1 MATQVVPRAE
11 SGHPITISDAE
22 TGLALPTAEVG
33 DGGPG
38 VQSEESIVKIGAL
51 QSAIF
56 NSANFSSIAT
66 DATGVIQIFNVGA
79 ERMLGYAAA
88 EVMNKI
94 TPADISDPLEVIA
107 RAEELSVE
115 LGTPITPGFEALVF
129 KASRGIEDIYE
140 LTYIRKDGTRFPA
153 VVNVTALRDAQDA
166 IIGYLLIGTDNT
178 ARKEAEEALLQ
189 AGALQN
195 AIFNS
200 ANFSSIATD
209 AKGVIQ
215 IFNVGAERML
225 GYAAGEVM
233 NKITPADISDPQE
246 LIARAEALSVELG
259 TPITPGFEA
268 LVFKAS
274 RGIEDIYELTYIR
287 KDGTRF
293 PAVVNVT
300 ALRDAQDAII
310 GYLLIGT
317 ELKAGA
323 LQSAIFNSANFS
335 SIATD
340 ATGVIQIFNVGAER
354 MLGYA
359 AAEVMN
365 KITPAD
371 ISDPLE
377 VIARAEELSV
387 ELGTPITPGF
397 EALVFKASRGIEDIY
412 ELTYIR
418 KDGTRFPAV
427 VNVTALRDAQDAII
441 GYLLIGTDNTARKQV
456 EEEQKKSDQ
465 RLRDQQFYT
474 RSLIESNI
482 DAIMTTDPSG
492 VITDVNKQMEALTGC
507 TRDELIGAPF
517 KDYFTDPQ
525 RAEAAIKR
533 VLREKSVTDYEL
545 TARARDGT
553 QTVVSYNA
561 TTFYDRNRKLEGVFA
576 AARDVTERKRVE
588 VELQQAKAVAESA
601 NRTKSD
607 FLASMSHEI
616 RTPMNAIMGIA
627 DLLAKTALT
636 PEQDKF
642 VQIFRRSGDN
652 LLNLINDILDLS
664 KVESSQLDLERTGFS
679 LADHL
684 EKVMEMVAPRAQEK
698 SLTLVC
704 EIMPGVSNDLVG
716 DPTRLRQVLLNL
728 LGNAIKF
735 TESGG
740 VSLRVEPDAND
751 AVPTALRFT
760 VTDTGIGIADDKLDR
775 VFERFTQADS
785 STTRRFGGSGLGLT
799 ISRRLVELM
808 DGKIWVKSQID
819 GGSVFAFAVPFEVSA
834 VAIRPVAVAV
844 GTAPEAPLPALR
856 ILMAEDSPDNC
867 TIALAYLEDTPYRV
881 DVAETG
887 VLACEM
893 FKAERYDLVLMDRQ
907 MPAMDGL
914 TATRTI
920 RAWEKANHRAP
931 TPIIALTAAALKG
944 DRESCL
950 AAGCTAYLTKPIKQD
965 VLLQAIKDHSSL
977 WMSHQTPDAPP
988 SRGAQRLVEQT
999 PAYLEN
1005 CRLNVIAMLAALDCG
1020 DFQVVTILGHNL
1032 RGSGGG
1038 FGFQMITDIGA
1049 GLEQAA
1055 DAADAAVSRRW
1066 LGELSSYLDHLK
1078 AGGRPH

>member
-1 MATQVVPRAE
+1 VNKAAADR
-11 SGHPITISDAE
+11 
-22 TGLALPTAEVG
+22 PTRG
-33 DGGPG
+33 RPG
-38 VQSEESIVKIGAL
+38 AAHHHQTEESIVKAGAL

-66 DATGVIQIFNVGA
+66 DAKGVIQIFNVGA
-79 ERMLGYAAA
+79 ERMLGYTAA
-88 EVMNKI
+88 EVINTI
-94 TPADISDPLEVIA
+94 TPADISDPQELVA
-107 RAEELSVE
+107 RAAELSTE
-115 LGTPITPGFEALVF
+115 LATEITPGFEALVFKASRGIEDIYELTYIRKDGTRFPAVVSVTALRDAAGAIIGYLLIGTDNAARKEAEEALLKAGALQSAIFNSANFSSIATDAKGVIQIFNVSAERMLGYTAAEVMNTITPADISDPQELVIRAAALSAELATSITPGFEALVF

-153 VVNVTALRDAQDA
+153 VVNVTALRDAQGA

-225 GYAAGEVM
+225 GYTAAEVM

-259 TPITPGFEA
+259 TSITPGFEA

-300 ALRDAQDAII
+300 ALRDAQA
-310 GYLLIGT
+310 
-317 ELKAGA
+317 
-323 LQSAIFNSANFS
+323 
-335 SIATD
+335 
-340 ATGVIQIFNVGAER
+340 
-354 MLGYA
+354 
-359 AAEVMN
+359 
-365 KITPAD
+365 
-371 ISDPLE
+371 
-377 VIARAEELSV
+377 
-387 ELGTPITPGF
+387 
-397 EALVFKASRGIEDIY
+397 
-412 ELTYIR
+412 
-418 KDGTRFPAV
+418 
-427 VNVTALRDAQDAII
+427 AII
-441 GYLLIGTDNTARKQV
+441 GYLLIGTDNTARKLV
-456 EEEQKKSDQ
+456 EEEQQKSDQ

-482 DAIMTTDPSG
+482 DAIMTTDPYG
-492 VITDVNKQMEALTGC
+492 IITDINKQMEALTGC

-545 TARARDGT
+545 TARARDGK

-561 TTFYDRNRKLEGVFA
+561 TTFYDRNRKLQGVFA

-588 VELQQAKAVAESA
+588 IELQQAKAVAESA
-601 NRTKSD
+601 SRTKSD

-627 DLLAKTALT
+627 DLLAKTPLT

-664 KVESSQLDLERTGFS
+664 KVEASQLDLERTGFS
-679 LADHL
+679 LSDHL
-684 EKVMEMVAPRAQEK
+684 EKVIEMVALRAQEK
-698 SLTLVC
+698 GLALTC
-704 EIMPGVSNDLVG
+704 EIAPGVSNDLVG

-735 TESGG
+735 TQSGA
-740 VSLRVEPDAND
+740 VTLKVERQKDG

-760 VTDTGIGIADDKLDR
+760 VSDTGIGIPAEKLAT

-799 ISRRLVELM
+799 ISKRLVELM
-808 DGKIWVKSQID
+808 GGLIWVESEVDK
-819 GGSVFAFAVPFEVSA
+819 GSTFAFAVPFEIWLA
-834 VAIRPVAVAV
+834 ADRPTPAPV
-844 GTAPEAPLPALR
+844 GAGVEAPLPALR

-867 TIALAYLEDTPYRV
+867 AIAMAYLHDTPYRI
-881 DVAETG
+881 DVAVNG
-887 VLACEM
+887 AIACQM
-893 FKAERYDLVLMDRQ
+893 FTTDDYDLVLMDRQ
-907 MPAMDGL
+907 MPVMDGL

-920 RAWEKANHRAP
+920 RAWERDNKRQPA
-931 TPIIALTAAALKG
+931 PIIALTASALKG
-944 DRESCL
+944 DRETCL
-950 AAGCTAYLTKPIKQD
+950 AAGCTAYLSKPIKQD
-965 VLLQAIKDHSSL
+965 VLLQAIKDHSPV
-977 WMSHQTPDAPP
+977 WTP
-988 SRGAQRLVEQT
+988 SRPGEIAPKERAARAAKRLADQT

-1005 CRLNVIAMLAALDCG
+1005 CRRDVVAMLAALDRA
-1020 DFQVVTILGHNL
+1020 DFDSITILGHNL

-1038 FGFQMITDIGA
+1038 FGLPAITDFGTGI
-1049 GLEQAA
+1049 EQAA
-1055 DAADAAVSRRW
+1055 ADADIEVTRKW
-1066 LGELSSYLDHLK
+1066 LGDLAAYLDP
-1078 AGGRPH
+1078 A

>member
-1 MATQVVPRAE
+1 
-11 SGHPITISDAE
+11 
-22 TGLALPTAEVG
+22 
-33 DGGPG
+33 
-38 VQSEESIVKIGAL
+38 L

-66 DATGVIQIFNVGA
+66 DARGVIQIFNVGA
-79 ERMLGYAAA
+79 ERMLGYTAA
-88 EVMNKI
+88 EVLNAI
-94 TPADISDPLEVIA
+94 TPADISDPQELID
-107 RAEELSVE
+107 RAETLSAE
-115 LGTPITPGFEALVF
+115 HSTPITPGFEALVF

-153 VVNVTALRDAQDA
+153 VVSVTALRDAQDA

-178 ARKEAEEALLQ
+178 ARKEAEAALLK
-189 AGALQN
+189 AGALQS

-225 GYAAGEVM
+225 GYTAAEVM
-233 NKITPADISDPQE
+233 NKITPADFSDPRE
-246 LIARAEALSVELG
+246 LIVRAQDLSTEFG
-259 TPITPGFEA
+259 TTITPGFEA
-268 LVFKAS
+268 LVFKAA
-274 RGIEDIYELTYIR
+274 RGIEDIYELTKVR

-293 PAVVNVT
+293 PAVVSVT
-300 ALRDAQDAII
+300 ALRDAQD
-310 GYLLIGT
+310 T
-317 ELKAGA
+317 
-323 LQSAIFNSANFS
+323 
-335 SIATD
+335 
-340 ATGVIQIFNVGAER
+340 
-354 MLGYA
+354 
-359 AAEVMN
+359 
-365 KITPAD
+365 
-371 ISDPLE
+371 
-377 VIARAEELSV
+377 
-387 ELGTPITPGF
+387 
-397 EALVFKASRGIEDIY
+397 
-412 ELTYIR
+412 
-418 KDGTRFPAV
+418 
-427 VNVTALRDAQDAII
+427 II
-441 GYLLIGTDNTARKQV
+441 GYLLIGTDNTARKLV

-482 DAIMTTDPSG
+482 DALMTIDPSG
-492 VITDVNKQMEALTGC
+492 IITDVNKQTEALTGC

-517 KDYFTDPQ
+517 KDCFTDPA
-525 RAEAAIKR
+525 RAEAGIKR
-533 VLREKSVTDYEL
+533 VLVEKSVTDYEL
-545 TARARDGT
+545 TARARSGK

-561 TTFYDRNRKLEGVFA
+561 TTFYDRSRKLQGVIA

-588 VELQQAKAVAESA
+588 MELQQAKAAAESA
-601 NRTKSD
+601 SRTKSD

-627 DLLAKTALT
+627 DLLAKTELT

-664 KVESSQLDLERTGFS
+664 KVEASQLDLERTGFS
-679 LADHL
+679 LNDHL

-704 EIMPGVSNDLVG
+704 EIAPGVNNELMG

-735 TESGG
+735 TESGS
-740 VSLRVEPDAND
+740 VSLRVEPDGDD

-808 DGKIWVKSQID
+808 GGRIWVKSQIEE
-819 GGSVFAFAVPFEVSA
+819 GSLFAFAVPFEIST
-834 VAIRPVAVAV
+834 VASRPEAAPR
-844 GTAPEAPLPALR
+844 GAGPEAPLPALR
-856 ILMAEDSPDNC
+856 ILMAEDSADNC
-867 TIALAYLEDTPYRV
+867 TIALAYLEDTPYVV

-887 VLACEM
+887 VLACQM
-893 FKAERYDLVLMDRQ
+893 FKAGRYDLVLMDRQ

-920 RAWEKANHRAP
+920 RTWEKANDRAP
-931 TPIIALTAAALKG
+931 TPIIALTASALKG
-944 DRESCL
+944 DRERCL

-965 VLLQAIKDHSSL
+965 VLLRAIRDHTAAKVLVQPEATVPS
-977 WMSHQTPDAPP
+977 ARP
-988 SRGAQRLVEQT
+988 SRAAQRVLELT

-1005 CRLNVIAMLAALDCG
+1005 CRLNVIAILAALDCG
-1020 DFQVVTILGHNL
+1020 DFQVVTILGHNM

-1055 DAADAAVSRRW
+1055 DVADGPQSRRW
-1066 LGELSSYLDHLK
+1066 VGELSTYLDQLR